1 MLHHIV
7 LFKFKS
13 DTNDAQI
20 ADLEKMFDAL
30 PDKIVEIQL
39 YEFGR
44 DVVRSERSYDYAL
57 VSGFANLDAMKRYQ
71 VHPAHQEVVAYL
83 REISTDIRAVDFE
96 SEYRPPENLVEPDP
110 FNGFKMP

>member
-7 LFKFKS
+7 LFQFKPDTS
-13 DTNDAQI
+13 DEQI

-30 PDKIVEIQL
+30 PDQIVEIQL

-44 DVVRSERSYDYAL
+44 DVVRSERSYDFAL

-71 VHPAHQEVVAYL
+71 VHPAHQQVVVYL
-83 REISTDIRAVDFE
+83 REISADIRAVDFE
-96 SEYRPPENLVEPDP
+96 TEYHAPKNLVEPDP
-110 FNGFKMP
+110 FTGFKMP